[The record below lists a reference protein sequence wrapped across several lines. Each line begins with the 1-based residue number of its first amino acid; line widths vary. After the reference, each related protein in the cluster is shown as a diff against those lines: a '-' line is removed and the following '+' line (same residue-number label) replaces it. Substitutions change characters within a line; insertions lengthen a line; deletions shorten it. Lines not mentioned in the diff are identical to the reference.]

1 MAKRGRPRRVLFSV
15 GLGQG
20 SAVKTGETDEVQ
32 ETDRVPIS
40 GSDGVF
46 LNSDELHASID
57 EGVMGDMV
65 NCGGVSTDP
74 VLMDDVA
81 MPRDEPYLQALQ
93 KGTTVDVD
101 GQAPN
106 PLAGNRD
113 TRRGLQLSNEEKR
126 NEELVFTLEDV
137 AGERSYWDNALI
149 GWGHKP
155 ASCSSGGNP
164 VHRPSVVWMKKSQGS
179 SGPSHLGASVSSCQP
194 SCSLQMPVDGQGY
207 NLRPNRQNNWQ
218 IVERKK
224 KGKQKEGVGDST
236 SDCAL
241 IKPQCPPMH
250 DDVDGQGRFRPA
262 ATPPVDNG
270 DDDPRC
276 LERQRPQ

>member
-1 MAKRGRPRRVLFSV
+1 MAKRGRPRRVTFSV
-15 GLGQG
+15 GLGRG
-20 SAVKTGETDEVQ
+20 STVKTGETDEVQ

-57 EGVMGDMV
+57 EG
-65 NCGGVSTDP
+65 
-74 VLMDDVA
+74 
-81 MPRDEPYLQALQ
+81 
-93 KGTTVDVD
+93 
-101 GQAPN
+101 
-106 PLAGNRD
+106 
-113 TRRGLQLSNEEKR
+113 
-126 NEELVFTLEDV
+126 
-137 AGERSYWDNALI
+137 
-149 GWGHKP
+149 WGHKP

-164 VHRPSVVWMKKSQGS
+164 VHRPSVAWMKKSQGS

>member
-1 MAKRGRPRRVLFSV
+1 MAKRVRPRRVLFSV

-32 ETDRVPIS
+32 ETDRVPIL

-81 MPRDEPYLQALQ
+81 MPRDEPYLQAL
-93 KGTTVDVD
+93 
-101 GQAPN
+101 
-106 PLAGNRD
+106 
-113 TRRGLQLSNEEKR
+113 
-126 NEELVFTLEDV
+126 
-137 AGERSYWDNALI
+137 
-149 GWGHKP
+149 WGHKP

-164 VHRPSVVWMKKSQGS
+164 VHRPSVAWMKKSQGS